1 MKSSLRFGLII
12 ILLGLANPLQANY
25 ILVLGD
31 DNSESFVTPYL
42 INQGHIVVS
51 DTAYYDWDGS
61 IPALTEVIIYLHGY
75 EYGYELGEDA
85 DPVIANQAMLDFVA
99 AGGGV
104 IFTEWYAYSEQ
115 TEPVEALMPVT
126 YNDEYYYQAD
136 WQIVSGYEAHPLITN
151 LVSTSFTQGD
161 GSDDTYSDVVTKSGT
176 TVVMED
182 NAGIALLSYNTFHG
196 GTVIHI
202 NDGMAYYEEISD
214 EMLSVINSSVLFA
227 ADNSVA
233 VSEPPT
239 LSIIALALFG
249 FVARKTRLF

>member
-1 MKSSLRFGLII
+1 
-12 ILLGLANPLQANY
+12 
-25 ILVLGD
+25 
-31 DNSESFVTPYL
+31 
-42 INQGHIVVS
+42 
-51 DTAYYDWDGS
+51 
-61 IPALTEVIIYLHGY
+61 
-75 EYGYELGEDA
+75 
-85 DPVIANQAMLDFVA
+85 
-99 AGGGV
+99 
-104 IFTEWYAYSEQ
+104 
-115 TEPVEALMPVT
+115 MPVT

-136 WQIVSGYEAHPLITN
+136 WQIVSGYEAHPLIIN

-249 FVARKTRLF
+249 FVARKTRFF